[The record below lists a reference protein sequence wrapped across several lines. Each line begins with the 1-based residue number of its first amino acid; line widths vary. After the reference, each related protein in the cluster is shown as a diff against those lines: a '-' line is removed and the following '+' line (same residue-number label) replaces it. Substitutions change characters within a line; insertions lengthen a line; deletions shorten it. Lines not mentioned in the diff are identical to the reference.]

1 MRVVHIFKYLIII
14 NVIVIIITTTILSL
28 YDYLPS
34 VNKTFIIHILSDNHC
49 LTHVKPTIWFKSVH
63 ILQSHQGQSL
73 KQWWIYFIY
82 CNNPDKKDWKSIKF
96 LTDNGTLTCLMWWLH
111 FCIALYS
118 WLSLCP
124 CTSVECV
131 INFLSIGQY

>member
-1 MRVVHIFKYLIII
+1 VRVVHIFKYLIII

-28 YDYLPS
+28 YE
-34 VNKTFIIHILSDNHC
+34 NKTFIIHILSDNHC

-96 LTDNGTLTCLMWWLH
+96 L
-111 FCIALYS
+111 
-118 WLSLCP
+118 
-124 CTSVECV
+124 
-131 INFLSIGQY
+131 